1 MDLMNLKPSSD
12 TVEVTLKHPNTGDT
26 LKNDDKSDM
35 TITLYASHSK
45 EHKAAMHE
53 QTNKRL
59 KAMQSGKKKVE
70 FKSEELEEATLTL
83 LSKVTADWNITYGGE
98 KPKLTVAKAKDLYN
112 EVFWIK
118 DQIEEALADSL
129 DFTKA

>member
-1 MDLMNLKPSSD
+1 MDLINLKPTSE
-12 TVEVTLKHPNTGDT
+12 TVEVKLVHPNTGDVLT
-26 LKNDDKSDM
+26 NDDDTEM

-59 KAMQSGKKKVE
+59 KLMQNNKKAE
-70 FKSEELEEATLTL
+70 FTSEDLEEATLVL
-83 LSKVTADWNITYGGE
+83 LSKITSNWNITYGSD
-98 KPKLTVAKAKDLYN
+98 KPELSVAKAREVYQ

-118 DQIEEALADSL
+118 DQIEEALNDSL

>member
-1 MDLMNLKPSSD
+1 MDLKDLKPTSE
-12 TVEVTLKHPNTGDT
+12 TVEVTLVHPNTGEV
-26 LKNDDKSDM
+26 LKNEDKTDM
-35 TITLYASHSK
+35 TIVLFASHAK

-59 KAMQSGKKKVE
+59 KLMQGNKKTE
-70 FKSEELEEATLTL
+70 FKSEDIEEATLVL
-83 LSKVTADWNITYGGE
+83 LSKITSTWNITYGKG
-98 KPKLTVAKAKDLYN
+98 KPKLTEDKAKEVYQ

-118 DQIEEALADSL
+118 DQIEEALNDSL